1 MGGGNCGWTGNE
13 DPLRPHRKRSF
24 RFGNIGSEVPSPP
37 SFSYLSLLF
46 PVVSTPS
53 PMLPTTYLMRGHHA
67 SRPHILQDTGFRLGG
82 SGCDLSGRRL
92 PHRKAGRPA
101 AGHTQELPALQQV
114 PGPAAATLQTQINR
128 MGQPKRK
135 EACRE
140 GHSSRQRQG
149 HRVEG
154 GRKSCLGC

>member
-1 MGGGNCGWTGNE
+1 MVGLAVTAPGGGSLTG
-13 DPLRPHRKRSF
+13 RQ
-24 RFGNIGSEVPSPP
+24 
-37 SFSYLSLLF
+37 
-46 PVVSTPS
+46 
-53 PMLPTTYLMRGHHA
+53 A
-67 SRPHILQDTGFRLGG
+67 
-82 SGCDLSGRRL
+82 GRR
-92 PHRKAGRPA
+92 A

-114 PGPAAATLQTQINR
+114 PRPAAPTLQAQINR

-140 GHSSRQRQG
+140 GHSCRLKQG